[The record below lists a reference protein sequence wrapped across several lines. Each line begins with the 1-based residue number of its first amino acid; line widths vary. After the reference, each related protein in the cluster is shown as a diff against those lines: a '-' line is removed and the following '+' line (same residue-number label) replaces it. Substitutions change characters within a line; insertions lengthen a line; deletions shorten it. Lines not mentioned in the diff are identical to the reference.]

1 MFTHVGSAPFV
12 KDSCLQPEIYRI
24 AYSQGSDLQ
33 EPIHIETKSCRT
45 ENNIG
50 LVGGLQEQHDLTYV
64 HQCKNKGS
72 NTEKLAATN
81 HAPPGPPHLAFK
93 SALQQPFGQLR
104 VFLGM
109 SHPHPAQP
117 CNKPFSAPD

>member
-24 AYSQGSDLQ
+24 AYSQGSDRQ

-45 ENNIG
+45 ENNIC
-50 LVGGLQEQHDLTYV
+50 LVGALQEQHDLTYV
-64 HQCKNKGS
+64 DKCKNKGL
-72 NTEKLAATN
+72 NTKKLAAIN
-81 HAPPGPPHLAFK
+81 HALPRPSHLAFK
-93 SALQQPFGQLR
+93 SALQKPFGQLR

-109 SHPHPAQP
+109 SHAHPA
-117 CNKPFSAPD
+117 